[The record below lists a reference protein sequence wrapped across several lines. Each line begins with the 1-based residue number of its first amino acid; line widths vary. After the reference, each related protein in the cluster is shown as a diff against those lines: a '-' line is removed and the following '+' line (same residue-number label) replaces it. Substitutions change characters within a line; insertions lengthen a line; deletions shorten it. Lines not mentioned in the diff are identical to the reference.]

1 MILSA
6 SRPPGPVAGFSRQ
19 ALKYAAVEG
28 EGRDYQVK
36 KNGPA
41 SCAAH
46 EV

>member
-1 MILSA
+1 MAIAPSPLDML
-6 SRPPGPVAGFSRQ
+6 
-19 ALKYAAVEG
+19 ALVREISG